1 MLGVDFFICG
11 LCLMWD
17 GSIKKDTVSKNRRNK
32 IRKMFSELIII
43 RQFTK
48 HFRKSPHNLNFSLD
62 KSDKNNSN
70 NWNGVEPSKVG
81 HKPIKPA

>member
-1 MLGVDFFICG
+1 
-11 LCLMWD
+11 
-17 GSIKKDTVSKNRRNK
+17 
-32 IRKMFSELIII
+32 MFSELIII

-48 HFRKSPHNLNFSLD
+48 HFRKSPQNLNFSLY